1 MRGSDFM
8 ELRAFE
14 LVARNLS
21 FSKAAQDIGMS
32 RAALSHIVKNLE
44 TRLGI
49 SLLRRTTRSVALTDA
64 GRELL
69 ERLSPALHGLV
80 NAVENVDRFRL
91 QPAGRVRILC
101 SRLAAALYLDAIFP
115 SFAMAQPDVALDIHV
130 SDAPGDHV
138 SLGFDA
144 AIQAEGQLDR
154 DMIGLK
160 LADGCDQILVASP
173 AYLHS
178 AGHPIQPSDLEHHR
192 CLIVGPNPGQRNA
205 CWELLKDNRSASVE
219 ISGPL
224 SINDHDLAMNAA
236 IRGMG
241 IALLPEPLVALPI
254 AESKLARVLHGYA
267 GREPAMYLCYTKQA
281 NPTLAFR
288 SFIGF
293 VSEYRKS
300 SLLNM

>member
-21 FSKAAQDIGMS
+21 FSKAAEDIGMS
-32 RAALSHIVKNLE
+32 RAALSQIVKSLE
-44 TRLGI
+44 TRLGV

-69 ERLSPALHGLV
+69 DRLSPALHGLV

-101 SRLAAALYLDAIFP
+101 PRIAAVLYLNAVIP
-115 SFAMAQPDVALDIHV
+115 CFAKVQPDVALDIHI
-130 SDAPGDHV
+130 SDAHADHV
-138 SLGFDA
+138 SQGFDA
-144 AIQAEGQLDR
+144 AIRAEGELDK

-160 LADGCDQILVASP
+160 LADGYDQILVASP
-173 AYLHS
+173 GFLQS
-178 AGHPIQPSDLEHHR
+178 KGHPVEPSDLKHHR
-192 CLIVGPNPGQRNA
+192 CLTVGQNSGHRNV
-205 CWELLKDNRSASVE
+205 CWELRKHSRSASVE

-224 SINDHDLAMNAA
+224 SINDHVLVMHAA
-236 IRGMG
+236 IRDMG
-241 IALLPEPLVALPI
+241 IALLPEPLVARPV
-254 AESKLARVLHGYA
+254 AEGRLVRVLDGYA
-267 GREPAMYLCYTKQA
+267 GREAALYLCYTKQA

-288 SFIGF
+288 SFIDF
-293 VSEYRKS
+293 VSEYRKCR
-300 SLLNM
+300 LNT